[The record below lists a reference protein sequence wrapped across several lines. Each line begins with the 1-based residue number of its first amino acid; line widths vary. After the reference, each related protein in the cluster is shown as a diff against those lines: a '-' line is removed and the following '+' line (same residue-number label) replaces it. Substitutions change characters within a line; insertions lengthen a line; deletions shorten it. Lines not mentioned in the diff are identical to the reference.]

1 MKHIGDEDTLD
12 GADVHDLAPEP
23 EDEKE
28 ATQRPAARKP
38 RKRKKKPNAE
48 PQ

>member
-1 MKHIGDEDTLD
+1 MKHTGDEDTLD

-28 ATQRPAARKP
+28 ATQRPAARK
-38 RKRKKKPNAE
+38 KRAPKKKPNAE
-48 PQ
+48 AQ